1 MLFMKENDLKIKL
14 KDLDNIFILI
24 ELNIL
29 DIERWYQ
36 KKKHSSKPK
45 IQKNSTTKK
54 HIQIKDLTNKKNAK

>member
-54 HIQIKDLTNKKNAK
+54 HI